1 MQNVGGRLRR
11 GRIRVRVRV
20 GRVGRALSDFP
31 APTLFVCLVGCAFVC
46 LPNKQTN
53 FSAFVNFNQ
62 NQAETQI
69 IILLAGC
76 E

>member
-11 GRIRVRVRV
+11 GRIRVRV

-62 NQAETQI
+62 N
-69 IILLAGC
+69 
-76 E
+76 